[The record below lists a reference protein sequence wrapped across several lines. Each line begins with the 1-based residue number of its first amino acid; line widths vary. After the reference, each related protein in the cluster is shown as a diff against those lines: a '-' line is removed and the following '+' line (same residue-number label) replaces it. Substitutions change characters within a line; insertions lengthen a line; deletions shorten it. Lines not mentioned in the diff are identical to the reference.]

1 MRCLTYLIWCHIL
14 LFATIYQLLE
24 KKSIDTKPT
33 EGYNVESL
41 KIGDFVLNVWDIGGQ
56 DSYRNFWR
64 HYYTGTQGLVF
75 VIDSCDTDRLKLCRE
90 EIVDV
95 LSDDQ
100 LVNAAVLILAN
111 KQDQPGAMSPEQ
123 ILQTLKLD
131 AFLNG
136 RTFKIQGSTA
146 TTGDGL
152 LNGFT
157 WLASNT
163 RAL

>member
-1 MRCLTYLIWCHIL
+1 MR
-14 LFATIYQLLE
+14 
-24 KKSIDTKPT
+24 
-33 EGYNVESL
+33 
-41 KIGDFVLNVWDIGGQ
+41 
-56 DSYRNFWR
+56 YRPAE
-64 HYYTGTQGLVF
+64 TLQ
-75 VIDSCDTDRLKLCRE
+75 E

-152 LNGFT
+152 LNGLPG
-157 WLASNT
+157 WQAIREPYDSSGLRQSEIA
-163 RAL
+163 

>member
-1 MRCLTYLIWCHIL
+1 M
-14 LFATIYQLLE
+14 
-24 KKSIDTKPT
+24 
-33 EGYNVESL
+33 
-41 KIGDFVLNVWDIGGQ
+41 NVWDIGGQ

-75 VIDSCDTDRLKLCRE
+75 VIDSCDTDRLKICRE

-131 AFLNG
+131 TFLNG

-152 LNGFT
+152 LNGFA

>member
-1 MRCLTYLIWCHIL
+1 M
-14 LFATIYQLLE
+14 
-24 KKSIDTKPT
+24 
-33 EGYNVESL
+33 
-41 KIGDFVLNVWDIGGQ
+41 NVWDIGGQ

-75 VIDSCDTDRLKLCRE
+75 VIDSCDIDRLKLCRE
-90 EIVDV
+90 ELVDV
-95 LSDDQ
+95 LSDEQ
-100 LVNAAVLILAN
+100 LMNAAVLILAN

-123 ILQTLKLD
+123 ILQNLKLD
-131 AFLNG
+131 TFVKG

-152 LNGFT
+152 VNGFS
-157 WLASNT
+157 WLANHT